1 MKNYFFSLISLLTI
15 YNIAKSEKTNYD
27 YLLEWAKNN
36 SIYISNKIGINYTN
50 ENTKNFYVKKM
61 IDPGEILLS
70 IPHNLLLNI
79 QSALKLS
86 SSKIKTEYKK
96 YKSQKFKETRNKGSE
111 IYYQRIDHSFL
122 AYLMA
127 KANEDKSPKNKLY
140 QKYKYF
146 FETCETNLDNYPLFF
161 STDQIRYFLF
171 SLFGNE
177 ILETRKTF
185 EEEYDT
191 LQSQIADEELD
202 LDDYIKYRLFTYSKI
217 VNISGESSIVPFI
230 DFFDTNPVLYNLK
243 VNYSFLNQSL
253 NVISNVEID
262 PKQKLLLGIVEM
274 TNMAS
279 FIVYG
284 KIYEEKKNFLESF
297 KIPIIFPSFLRE
309 KNLSPTLYNGE
320 TIDLKRRRKFWK
332 KAIPDYMKI
341 SKLLK
346 GDGSSLSALKL
357 FLENIE
363 SFRKLY
369 DQVTISSL
377 LRNFFDLKTAQNIK
391 SVLDTEKDFL
401 DIKIRQLQKIISH
414 VATGDKKDKKIEL
427 KSDL

>member
-1 MKNYFFSLISLLTI
+1 MIS
-15 YNIAKSEKTNYD
+15 
-27 YLLEWAKNN
+27 
-36 SIYISNKIGINYTN
+36 
-50 ENTKNFYVKKM
+50 
-61 IDPGEILLS
+61 PGEILLS

-122 AYLMA
+122 AYLMT

-161 STDQIRYFLF
+161 STDQIRNFLF

-202 LDDYIKYRLFTYSKI
+202 LDDYLKYRLFTYSKI

-230 DFFDTNPVLYNLK
+230 DFFDTNPVSFNLK

-253 NVISNVEID
+253 NVISNVEIN

-320 TIDLKRRRKFWK
+320 TIDLKRKKKFWK

-341 SKLLK
+341 SKMLK

-363 SFRKLY
+363 YFRKLY

-401 DIKIRQLQKIISH
+401 DQKIRQLQKIISY
-414 VATGDKKDKKIEL
+414 VSTEDKKGKKKEF